1 MFDTAGLR
9 RRSRIEEKLEKLSVA
24 DALRAVRFAEVV
36 VLMMDAQNRFEEQD
50 LRIADLVER
59 EGRAL
64 VIAVNKWDLME
75 GKPGQISALRARSR
89 PLAAAGQ
96 GRAGRRRVR
105 SDGRG
110 HRPPDAGD
118 RCEAYAVWNRRVPTA
133 ALNRWFE
140 QAVDANPPPA
150 VSGRRLKLNYITQT
164 KARPPSFV
172 LFCSRADAVPQSY
185 LRYLANSLREAFD
198 LPGTPVRITLR
209 EKANPFA
216 HKRKRP
222 S

>member
-1 MFDTAGLR
+1 M
-9 RRSRIEEKLEKLSVA
+9 A

-36 VLMMDAQNRFEEQD
+36 VMMMDAQNRFEEQD
-50 LRIADLVER
+50 LRIADLIER
-59 EGRAL
+59 EGRAIVL
-64 VIAVNKWDLME
+64 AVNKWDLME
-75 GKPGQISALRARSR
+75 RKPHLISALRSDADHWLPQVKGA
-89 PLAAAGQ
+89 PLVAVSGLT
-96 GRAGRRRVR
+96 GEGI
-105 SDGRG
+105 
-110 HRPPDAGD
+110 D
-118 RCEAYAVWNRRVPTA
+118 RLMKAIQEAYAVWNRRIPTA

-140 QAVDANPPPA
+140 QAVSANPPPA

-185 LRYLANSLREAFD
+185 LRYLTNSLRETFD
-198 LPGTPVRITLR
+198 LPGTPIRIVLR

>member
-1 MFDTAGLR
+1 
-9 RRSRIEEKLEKLSVA
+9 
-24 DALRAVRFAEVV
+24 
-36 VLMMDAQNRFEEQD
+36 MDAQNRFEEQD
-50 LRIADLVER
+50 LRIADLIER

-64 VIAVNKWDLME
+64 VIAVNKWDLMAGE
-75 GKPGQISALRARSR
+75 RSPVSALREQADHLLPQVKGAPVVAVSG
-89 PLAAAGQ
+89 LMGE
-96 GRAGRRRVR
+96 GI
-105 SDGRG
+105 
-110 HRPPDAGD
+110 D
-118 RCEAYAVWNRRVPTA
+118 RLMKAVEDAYAVWNRRVSTSL
-133 ALNRWFE
+133 LNRWFE
-140 QAVDANPPPA
+140 QAVQNNPPPA

-185 LRYLANSLREAFD
+185 LRYLVNSMRDSFD
-198 LPGTPVRITLR
+198 LPGTPIRIVLR

>member
-1 MFDTAGLR
+1 LLPQVTGVPVVAVSGLMGEGIDR
-9 RRSRIEEKLEKLSVA
+9 
-24 DALRAVRFAEVV
+24 
-36 VLMMDAQNRFEEQD
+36 LMQAIVD
-50 LRIADLVER
+50 
-59 EGRAL
+59 
-64 VIAVNKWDLME
+64 
-75 GKPGQISALRARSR
+75 
-89 PLAAAGQ
+89 
-96 GRAGRRRVR
+96 
-105 SDGRG
+105 
-110 HRPPDAGD
+110 
-118 RCEAYAVWNRRVPTA
+118 AYAVWNRRVSTA

-140 QAVDANPPPA
+140 QATSANPPPA

-185 LRYLANSLREAFD
+185 LRYLVNSLREAFD
-198 LPGTPVRITLR
+198 LPGTPVRVTLR